1 MNPIHQLQVLIDFQK
16 KSMKDFKVTE
26 IEKNLNDK
34 NDKNYR
40 FQILISLMLSSQTKD
55 EISSQAVENLQK
67 GLKGG
72 LTASSL
78 AKANEDVVK
87 ELIKRV
93 CFYKTKAQRIIE
105 VAKICERDYD
115 GDIPKTKEEL
125 MAFKGVGEKM
135 ANLAMN
141 NAWNEIIGIGVDVHI
156 HRIANRLKWVKTQT
170 PEQTEVELQKIF
182 PKELWDPVNL
192 TIVAFG
198 QNICGAKKQK
208 CDICPIAKSCPYHK
222 SHKINESDNND
233 SNKQRPKKFQT
244 KQKK

>member
-1 MNPIHQLQVLIDFQK
+1 M
-16 KSMKDFKVTE
+16 
-26 IEKNLNDK
+26 
-34 NDKNYR
+34 
-40 FQILISLMLSSQTKD
+40 
-55 EISSQAVENLQK
+55 
-67 GLKGG
+67 
-72 LTASSL
+72 

-192 TIVAFG
+192 TIV
-198 QNICGAKKQK
+198 QQMCRE
-208 CDICPIAKSCPYHK
+208 P
-222 SHKINESDNND
+222 
-233 SNKQRPKKFQT
+233 
-244 KQKK
+244 